1 MENNQ
6 ECWRMRQPG
15 NVANDIDNA
24 NCSQFDFKK

>member
-15 NVANDIDNA
+15 NVANGMLA
-24 NCSQFDFKK
+24 HAPAGQRRQ